1 VKAIKAYFYTS
12 FSQVARLAT
21 AFIIT
26 KMIALYLGPTGMG
39 ELGNFMTLSSA
50 LFIISGGGILSGVI
64 STIAKFRHDRQFK
77 KEFLAAT
84 FTYSMSFSVI
94 LLILFLVFKDQMN
107 SLIFPNQDSG
117 TLLVVLFGVQFIYA
131 ITNLI
136 TGYINGIE
144 NTKLYSIMIIIGN
157 LIALPMSYYLI
168 KEYQFIGSGFAIIL
182 PNVLIFLPALYFSK
196 KLEILPWFK
205 LFLNKDHFKTL
216 SRFSIMTIF
225 SATLYPIAE
234 ILVRSVLIEN
244 LGMHQAGLFQG
255 LWKLSSVY
263 LSFMT
268 TFLSFYYLP
277 QISQNIGIDE
287 LNKRVLKMFVSILG
301 LFLLGAILFM
311 ILDKWIVR
319 FALSADFD
327 EVLIYV
333 KYQLAADL
341 LKVTGYVF
349 GFVILSRADYRKYI
363 VIELVQAGAFIGLT
377 HYFISQQKDLQSV
390 YFANL
395 LGSFLYF
402 LTVFYFY
409 RRLVKQVKAQQ
420 VNK

>member
-1 VKAIKAYFYTS
+1 
-12 FSQVARLAT
+12 
-21 AFIIT
+21 
-26 KMIALYLGPTGMG
+26 
-39 ELGNFMTLSSA
+39 
-50 LFIISGGGILSGVI
+50 
-64 STIAKFRHDRQFK
+64 
-77 KEFLAAT
+77 
-84 FTYSMSFSVI
+84 
-94 LLILFLVFKDQMN
+94 
-107 SLIFPNQDSG
+107 
-117 TLLVVLFGVQFIYA
+117 
-131 ITNLI
+131 
-136 TGYINGIE
+136 
-144 NTKLYSIMIIIGN
+144 
-157 LIALPMSYYLI
+157 
-168 KEYQFIGSGFAIIL
+168 
-182 PNVLIFLPALYFSK
+182 
-196 KLEILPWFK
+196 
-205 LFLNKDHFKTL
+205 
-216 SRFSIMTIF
+216 MTIF

-244 LGMHQAGLFQG
+244 FGMHQAGLFQG

-327 EVLIYV
+327 EVLVYV

-390 YFANL
+390 YYANL

-409 RRLVKQVKAQQ
+409 RRVVKQVKAQQ